1 MLTKWRK
8 IIREAKKRGKFTEQ
22 EQGMRMDV
30 NQCAIAERAQQ
41 LGLHYSGLESS
52 NSEHPLYVA
61 ESEFM
66 AALMRNDFDRALNA
80 VKQIEKLTAN
90 RKKR

>member
-8 IIREAKKRGKFTEQ
+8 IIREAKKRGKFTDEEQ
-22 EQGMRMDV
+22 AMKMDTDK
-30 NQCAIAERAQQ
+30 CAIAERAHQ
-41 LGLHYSGLESS
+41 LGLHYSSLVSS
-52 NSEHPLYVA
+52 NDEHPLCIA
-61 ESEFM
+61 ETEFM
-66 AALMRNDFDRALNA
+66 AALRRDDFDRALNE